1 MSLTGDLDGLC
12 RPDPEESRHVR
23 RLTLT
28 RRRGSKIMNAV
39 ILLALVLV
47 IAMTARILRDGDTTA
62 AAGDQTVTVDTGTV
76 SATVSASGN
85 TEAATT
91 VDVSFEGT
99 GGVVR
104 RLYVKEGQKVHKD
117 QVLAVVDQT
126 SARQTL
132 ASARAQLAS
141 AQAGYATTT
150 QGLSP
155 AERAQN
161 ASSIAS
167 AETSVRSAE
176 VSLRAARATYA
187 LDRRQQNAAVQRA
200 EHALASA
207 APDEKGGARA
217 ELIQARSSR
226 ASLLLQDRQQISA
239 QEVGLASAKDQLASA
254 KASAAVASEGP
265 RSGELQAAQA
275 QVDSAQV
282 GVDQARTSFDQTV
295 LRAPVGGTVSSVNG
309 AVGQSSSGSS
319 SSTSSSTTSTDSS
332 SDSSG
337 SGFVVLTSKNLLE
350 VTAYVAEADIAD
362 VEVGQSATVTL
373 SATGTEIAGEVTGV
387 DTTETVTNN
396 VVEYGVT
403 VRLDKT
409 KGVRLGQT
417 SELVINTGE
426 KQGVTRV
433 SSSALTTIGDRT
445 TATVQHEDGST
456 ETVVVTTG
464 LQGDSQTEILSGLLP
479 GDVVVVPQQEGG
491 SDTGFTFPG
500 GGPGGGPV
508 GGFGGAP

>member
-1 MSLTGDLDGLC
+1 
-12 RPDPEESRHVR
+12 
-23 RLTLT
+23 
-28 RRRGSKIMNAV
+28 MNAV

-47 IAMTARILRDGDTTA
+47 IAMTARIVRDGDTSA
-62 AAGDQTVTVDTGTV
+62 AAGDTTVTVDTGTV

-85 TEAATT
+85 TAAATT

-99 GGVVR
+99 GGIVR
-104 RLYVKEGQKVHKD
+104 RLYVEAGQKVRKG

-132 ASARAQLAS
+132 QSARAQLAQ
-141 AQAGYATTT
+141 AEAGYTTTT
-150 QGLSP
+150 QGLTA

-161 ASSIAS
+161 AASVAS

-176 VSLRAARATYA
+176 VSLRAARATYD
-187 LDRRQQNAAVQRA
+187 LDRRQQDAAVRRA
-200 EHALASA
+200 EHALTA
-207 APDEKGGARA
+207 ATPEEKGAART
-217 ELIQARSSR
+217 ELIQARNSR
-226 ASLLLQDRQQISA
+226 ASMLMQDRQQIDS
-239 QEVGLASAKDQLASA
+239 QEVGLASARDQLASA
-254 KASAAVASEGP
+254 RASAAVAAQGP
-265 RSGELQAAQA
+265 RTGELESAQA
-275 QVDSAQV
+275 QIDSAQV
-282 GVDQARTSFDQTV
+282 VVDQARTTFDQTV
-295 LRAPVGGTVSSVNG
+295 LRAPVGGTVASVNG

-319 SSTSSSTTSTDSS
+319 SSSTSSDDSSSST
-332 SDSSG
+332 G

-373 SATGTEIAGEVTGV
+373 SATGQEIAGEVSAV
-387 DTTETVTNN
+387 DTVETVTNN

-417 SELVINTGE
+417 SELVISTGE

-445 TATVQHEDGST
+445 TATVQHDDGST
-456 ETVVVTTG
+456 DTVVVTTG
-464 LQGDSQTEILSGLLP
+464 LEGDSQTEILSGLEP
-479 GDVVVVPQQEGG
+479 GDVVVVPQQEG

-508 GGFGGAP
+508 GGFGSAP

>member
-1 MSLTGDLDGLC
+1 M
-12 RPDPEESRHVR
+12 
-23 RLTLT
+23 T

-47 IAMTARILRDGDTTA
+47 IVMTARIVTDDDTAESSADT
-62 AAGDQTVTVDTGTV
+62 TVTVDTGTV

-85 TEAATT
+85 TAAATS

-99 GGVVR
+99 GGIVR
-104 RLYVKEGQKVHKD
+104 QLNVKEGEKVRKG

-141 AQAGYATTT
+141 AQASYATTT
-150 QGLSP
+150 QGLSS

-161 ASSIAS
+161 ATSIAS

-176 VSLRAARATYA
+176 VSLRAARATYS
-187 LDRRQQNAAVQRA
+187 LDRRQQNTAVRRA

-207 APDEKGGARA
+207 APDQKASARA
-217 ELIQARSSR
+217 ELIQARNSR
-226 ASLLLQDRQQISA
+226 DSLLLQDRQHISS
-239 QEVGLASAKDQLASA
+239 QEVGLASANDQLASA
-254 KASAAVASEGP
+254 RASAAVTAQAP

-275 QVDSAQV
+275 QIDSAQV
-282 GVDQARTSFDQTV
+282 VVDQARTTYDQTV
-295 LRAPVGGTVSSVNG
+295 LCAPVGGTVASVNG
-309 AVGQSSSGSS
+309 AVGQSSSSS
-319 SSTSSSTTSTDSS
+319 SSS
-332 SDSSG
+332 SDSSTTDDSSSSTG
-337 SGFVVLTSKNLLE
+337 SAFIVLTSKNLLE
-350 VTAYVAEADIAD
+350 VTAYVAEADIID

-373 SATGTEIAGEVTGV
+373 SASGTEIAGEVTSV
-387 DTTETVTNN
+387 DTNETITNN

-403 VRLDKT
+403 VRLDKA

-417 SELVINTGE
+417 SELVISTGE
-426 KQGVTRV
+426 KEGVTRV
-433 SSSALTTIGDRT
+433 SSSALTTIGART
-445 TATVQHEDGST
+445 TATVQREDGST

-464 LQGDSQTEILSGLLP
+464 LEGDSQTEILSGLVP
-479 GDVVVVPQQEGG
+479 GDTVVIPQQEG
-491 SDTGFTFPG
+491 SDTGFTFPD

-508 GGFGGAP
+508 GGIGGAP

>member
-1 MSLTGDLDGLC
+1 
-12 RPDPEESRHVR
+12 
-23 RLTLT
+23 
-28 RRRGSKIMNAV
+28 MNAV
-39 ILLALVLV
+39 ILLALLLV
-47 IAMTARILRDGDTTA
+47 IAMTARIVRDGDTTA
-62 AAGDQTVTVDTGTV
+62 AASDQTVTVDTGTV

-85 TEAATT
+85 TAAATT
-91 VDVSFEGT
+91 VDVNFEGS
-99 GGVVR
+99 GGIVR
-104 RLYVKEGQKVHKD
+104 RLYVKEGQKVRKD

-126 SARQTL
+126 SARQSL
-132 ASARAQLAS
+132 ESARAQLAS
-141 AQAGYATTT
+141 AQAGYSTTT
-150 QGLSP
+150 QGLST
-155 AERAQN
+155 AEQAQN
-161 ASSIAS
+161 AASVAS

-176 VSLRAARATYA
+176 VSLRGARSTYA
-187 LDRRQQNAAVQRA
+187 LDRRQQNSAVERA
-200 EHALASA
+200 EHALAA
-207 APDEKGGARA
+207 ASPDQKGTART
-217 ELIQARSSR
+217 ELIQARNTR
-226 ASLLLQDRQQISA
+226 ASKLLQDRQQISS
-239 QEVGLASAKDQLASA
+239 QEVGLASAQDQLASA
-254 KASAAVASEGP
+254 KASAAVSAQPP
-265 RSGELQAAQA
+265 RSGELQSAQA

-282 GVDQARTSFDQTV
+282 AVDQARTTLDQTV
-295 LRAPVGGTVSSVNG
+295 LRAPVSGTVASVNG
-309 AVGQSSSGSS
+309 AVGQSSSA
-319 SSTSSSTTSTDSS
+319 STSSSSSSSSTDSS
-332 SDSSG
+332 SSAG
-337 SGFVVLTSKNLLE
+337 SGFVVLTSKNQLE

-373 SATGTEIAGEVTGV
+373 SATGTEIAGEVTSV
-387 DTTETVTNN
+387 DTVETITNN